1 MNLLVR
7 GDASRA
13 REDLLDIA
21 MALPFQNET
30 NTGFG
35 ILAKVYLDALHALY
49 DDKIVSRDDDGVFE
63 AKEAAMEC
71 VDETFDGVRNPRQ
84 EVERGFRF
92 WDAVSFPMHFLF
104 ELTDISRPC
113 VLLGNYMLMGR
124 YNPTWLTHSNLLNRG
139 LNLDVL
145 NRLNV

>member
-1 MNLLVR
+1 MEVTALNLLLR

-35 ILAKVYLDALHALY
+35 ILAKVYLDALHAIY
-49 DDKIVSRDDDGVFE
+49 EKRIVSRDDPGVFE
-63 AKEAAMEC
+63 AKEMAMEV
-71 VDETFDGVRNPRQ
+71 VDDTFEGVKNPRT

-92 WDAVSFPMHFLF
+92 WDAV
-104 ELTDISRPC
+104 
-113 VLLGNYMLMGR
+113 GA
-124 YNPTWLTHSNLLNRG
+124 
-139 LNLDVL
+139 
-145 NRLNV
+145 LNVSH